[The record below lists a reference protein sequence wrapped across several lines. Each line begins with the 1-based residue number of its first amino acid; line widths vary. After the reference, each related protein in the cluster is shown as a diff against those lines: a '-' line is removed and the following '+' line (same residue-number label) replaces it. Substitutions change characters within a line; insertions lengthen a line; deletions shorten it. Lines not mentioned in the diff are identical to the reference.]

1 MIFLIIKIVVYY
13 LLFGMIFALFM
24 ARYMDDIISAM
35 RFAEEEKLK
44 DMSDDKLRKILVIV
58 LSVMWPVFLYR
69 FLSKKSE

>member
-24 ARYMDDIISAM
+24 AKYIDDIISGI
-35 RFAEEEKLK
+35 RFTEEEKLK
-44 DMSDDKLRKILVIV
+44 DMSDDNLRKILVIL
-58 LSVMWPVFLYR
+58 LSVMWPVLLYQ

>member
-1 MIFLIIKIVVYY
+1 MIFLIIKIVIYY
-13 LLFGMIFALFM
+13 LLFGMIFAVFM
-24 ARYMDDIISAM
+24 AKYMDDIISGM

-58 LSVMWPVFLYR
+58 LAVLWPVFLYK